1 MAIFSYLK
9 LLVIKT
15 TNSLNDEATLN
26 GLVYRA
32 VTKGHA
38 KVSYSDGWNV
48 REDENFGDYLNEDY
62 VIVVTTGLVANLDT
76 LGSKKD
82 IFFNFLL

>member
-38 KVSYSDGWNV
+38 KVSYSDG
-48 REDENFGDYLNEDY
+48 
-62 VIVVTTGLVANLDT
+62 
-76 LGSKKD
+76 
-82 IFFNFLL
+82 